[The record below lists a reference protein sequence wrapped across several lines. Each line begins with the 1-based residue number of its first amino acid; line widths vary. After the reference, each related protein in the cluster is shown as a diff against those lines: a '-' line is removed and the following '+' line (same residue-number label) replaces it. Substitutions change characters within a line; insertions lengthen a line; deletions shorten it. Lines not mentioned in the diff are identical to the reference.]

1 MTEAQQRLADVRAAI
16 HDILTKGQAITKD
29 GRKLERAQLAS
40 LRMLESQYV
49 ADAGQESALSGRRSR
64 VCRLYPAGKGCDG
77 QVSSSDPGG
86 LHASRPD

>member
-29 GRKLERAQLAS
+29 GRKLERAQLSS

-49 ADAGQESALSGRRSR
+49 ADVDTETARSGRRPR
-64 VCRLYPAGKGCDG
+64 AFRLYSGGKG
-77 QVSSSDPGG
+77 V
-86 LHASRPD
+86 

>member
-1 MTEAQQRLADVRAAI
+1 ADMTEAQQRLADVRAAI
-16 HDILTKGQAITKD
+16 HDILTKGQTITKD

-64 VCRLYPAGKGCDG
+64 VCRLYPAGKG
-77 QVSSSDPGG
+77 V
-86 LHASRPD
+86 

>member
-16 HDILTKGQAITKD
+16 HDILTKGQTVTKD

-49 ADAGQESALSGRRSR
+49 TDVNQESMSSGGRSR
-64 VCRLYPAGKGCDG
+64 SIRLYHAGKGTF
-77 QVSSSDPGG
+77 
-86 LHASRPD
+86 